1 MLSFKS
7 IQMGLLTAY
16 HVEYTIQETTCS
28 KSTEEVT
35 AEKCPL
41 MSCEFS
47 VSKLIG
53 VLRSISSWAL
63 FFVKRLA

>member
-1 MLSFKS
+1 
-7 IQMGLLTAY
+7 MGQIMGY
-16 HVEYTIQETTCS
+16 KVEYTIQETTCS

-53 VLRSISSWAL
+53 VRRSISSWAL
-63 FFVKRLA
+63 FFFVKRLA